1 LSRDLVVKTA
11 IRPRHAARLAALS
24 LVLCLLTLLA
34 MAPESF
40 AQSFLD
46 QLLVSLEKSIG
57 ESVAQDVIAEY
68 GPAVQLSPQEQRR
81 IDQAFSD
88 IVAQARR
95 KELNYTL
102 RILQSDVVNA
112 FAAPGGHIFIT
123 TGLLKYAGDDI
134 DAVAN
139 VLGHEVAHVELKH
152 GMNALTRQL
161 GMSVI
166 LQLLF
171 GKSDETFK
179 RVVAIAAELTRRGWS
194 REQEYESDD
203 LGQRLAAAAG
213 YDPYGMVRFFEVL
226 RKLEGA
232 EMPFLEVL
240 STHPL
245 TSERAERAR
254 ARANSLRAAP
264 ASP

>member
-1 LSRDLVVKTA
+1 MPWR
-11 IRPRHAARLAALS
+11 RLHGA
-24 LVLCLLTLLA
+24 LVLCLALLITLSPA
-34 MAPESF
+34 AA
-40 AQSFLD
+40 AQSFFD
-46 QLLVSLEKSIG
+46 QLLVGLEVAIG

-68 GPAVQLSPQEQRR
+68 GKPIRLPPREQQR
-81 IDQAFSD
+81 IDQVFSD
-88 IVAQARR
+88 VVAQASR
-95 KELNYTL
+95 KEITYTL

-134 DAVAN
+134 DAIAN

-161 GMSVI
+161 GMGLL

-171 GKSDETFK
+171 GRSDETFK
-179 RVVAIAAELTRRGWS
+179 KVVAVAAELTRRGWS
-194 REQEYESDD
+194 REQEYESDA

-213 YDPYGMVRFFEVL
+213 YDPYGMVRFFAVL
-226 RKLEGA
+226 QELQGA
-232 EMPFLEVL
+232 EVPFLEFL

-254 ARANSLRAAP
+254 ERAEALT
-264 ASP
+264 ASRKAN